1 MSGPNSGSSDL
12 CVWVFQFVCLY
23 LCVCICAPVNWAGES
38 TCHWLLRFKARQTE
52 VWYKSEIKTQFEI
65 KVAPMHKSFVT
76 RPKCWNTPFNV
87 SWSSSQASRSTFIVC
102 RLLSPFDIRRSGFED
117 EEIIIRVA
125 ISTLITFRNFQ
136 WARWEPDGESRAP
149 WGPRYPWYFESGIPL
164 FSWHTMPCS
173 GIRWRMLPCEQ
184 TGL

>member
-23 LCVCICAPVNWAGES
+23 LCVCICAYICICAPVNWAGES

-76 RPKCWNTPFNV
+76 RPKCLNTPFNV

-102 RLLSPFDIRRSGFED
+102 RLLSPFNIRWFWGWRNCNQS
-117 EEIIIRVA
+117 
-125 ISTLITFRNFQ
+125 RNFNFDHLS
-136 WARWEPDGESRAP
+136 EFPVGTVRA
-149 WGPRYPWYFESGIPL
+149 WWRIKGSLGPKVPL
-164 FSWHTMPCS
+164 VFRVWNS
-173 GIRWRMLPCEQ
+173 II
-184 TGL
+184 